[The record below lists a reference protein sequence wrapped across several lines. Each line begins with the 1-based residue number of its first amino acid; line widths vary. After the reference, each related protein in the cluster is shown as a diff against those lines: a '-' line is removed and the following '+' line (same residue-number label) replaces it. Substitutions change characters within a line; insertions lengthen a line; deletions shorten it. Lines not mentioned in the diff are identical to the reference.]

1 MIGPRVDAGGR
12 HPDRLMPSITHMP
25 GRIRDVV
32 EIQLTRVKAHLVL
45 ESELSLIDCG
55 YAGSS
60 GAIGRAIEA
69 QGRAPAELRRV
80 VITHGHP
87 DHAGSARE
95 LAEAGATILI
105 HPADGAALRTR
116 WADLARRPT
125 RGRLFAAMTPEPMT
139 FQPIEDGDVLPML
152 GGLRVVHTPGHT
164 PGSVCLYGAR
174 DRVLFVGDTLQR
186 RFGRV
191 SFASGLYSDDH
202 AAARRAVK
210 RLAELDV
217 ERVVFSHFA
226 ALEEG
231 ATDVLEG
238 LAARDD

>member
-1 MIGPRVDAGGR
+1 
-12 HPDRLMPSITHMP
+12 MPPHLR
-25 GRIRDVV
+25 GLV
-32 EIQLTRVKAHLVL
+32 EIQLTRVKAHLVV
-45 ESELSLIDCG
+45 EPELSLIDCG
-55 YAGSS
+55 YAGST
-60 GAIGRAIEA
+60 GAINRAVVAHGRS
-69 QGRAPAELRRV
+69 PAELRRV

-95 LAEAGATILI
+95 LAAAGVAVLI
-105 HPADGAALRTR
+105 HPADGAGLRTT

-125 RGRLFAAMTPEPMT
+125 RGRLFAAMTPEPPS
-139 FQPIEDGDVLPML
+139 FQPIEDGDILPML
-152 GGLRVVHTPGHT
+152 GGLRVIHTPGHT

-202 AAARRAVK
+202 AAARASVR
-210 RLAELDV
+210 RLAKLDV
-217 ERVVFSHFA
+217 ETLVFSHFA

-231 ATDVLEG
+231 AAGVLEG
-238 LAARDD
+238 LASRVG